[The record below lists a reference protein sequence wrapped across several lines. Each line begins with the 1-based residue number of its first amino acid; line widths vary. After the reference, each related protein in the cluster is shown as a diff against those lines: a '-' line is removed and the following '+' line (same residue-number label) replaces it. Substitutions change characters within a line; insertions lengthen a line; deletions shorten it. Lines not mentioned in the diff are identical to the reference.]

1 MATRRYGISVGE
13 EEFGGVTEGAGSAVA
28 SDSVEITIERA
39 TTAVNAA
46 SGTRAINKQEVLE
59 ALDKLRNHIIKDA
72 SGQFQ

>member
-13 EEFGGVTEGAGSAVA
+13 EEFGGVTEAAGAAVS

-46 SGTRAINKQEVLE
+46 SGTRAINKQEVME
-59 ALDKLRNHIIKDA
+59 ALQKLMNHIMKDA

>member
-1 MATRRYGISVGE
+1 MATRKYGISPGE
-13 EEFGGVTEGAGSAVA
+13 EEFGGVTEGAGSAVT
-28 SDSVEITIERA
+28 DYVEITVERT

-59 ALDKLRNHIIKDA
+59 AIDKLKNHIMKDA